1 MLRSD
6 ALAPRFARAWRGMG
20 AQSTP
25 PDLLDR
31 LLTAWNEPG
40 RHYHSEVHLFDG
52 LARMDGLRASLQRP
66 NEVEVAWWFHD
77 AIQVAGAPDNEQR
90 SADWAAAA
98 LRESR
103 APETAIQRVCRA
115 ILATRHRA
123 EPATPDEAA
132 LLDLDL
138 AILGGS
144 PPEYDQYAAGVR
156 AEYAAI
162 PDHAWRAGRAAFLR
176 DMLTHVSLYHTDF
189 FHDAL
194 EANARA
200 NLARELAALR

>member
-6 ALAPRFARAWRGMG
+6 ALAPRFARAWRGVG
-20 AQSTP
+20 AHSTP

-40 RHYHSEVHLFDG
+40 RHYHSEAHLFDG
-52 LARMDGLRASLQRP
+52 LARMDGLRASLKRP
-66 NEVEVAWWFHD
+66 NEVEIAWWFHD
-77 AIQVAGAPDNEQR
+77 AIQVPGAPDNEHR
-90 SADWAAAA
+90 SADWATEA
-98 LRESR
+98 LTASR
-103 APETAIQRVCRA
+103 APEGAIQRIAAA
-115 ILATRHRA
+115 ILATRHRG

-138 AILGGS
+138 AILGANVA
-144 PPEYDQYAAGVR
+144 EYDAYAAGVR

-162 PDHAWRAGRAAFLR
+162 PDEAWRAGRAAFLR
-176 DMLTHVSLYHTDF
+176 DMLTHGSMYHTAS

-194 EANARA
+194 ELKARA
-200 NLARELAALR
+200 NLMRELAALD

>member
-6 ALAPRFARAWRGMG
+6 ALAPRFARAWRGVG

-52 LARMDGLRASLQRP
+52 LARMDGLRASLRRP

-77 AIQVAGAPDNEQR
+77 AIQVAGAPDDEAR
-90 SADWAAAA
+90 SAEWATEA

-103 APETAIQRVCRA
+103 APEAAILRIAAA
-115 ILATRHRA
+115 ILATRHRT

-144 PPEYDQYAAGVR
+144 PAEYDQYAAGVR

-162 PDHAWRAGRAAFLR
+162 PDDAWRAGRVAFLR
-176 DMLTHVSLYHTDF
+176 DMLTHVSMYHTVSF
-189 FHDAL
+189 RDAL
-194 EANARA
+194 EVNARV
-200 NLARELAALR
+200 NLARELAGLS